1 MSRGIFH
8 WSQINGMFCVINLTI
23 LQVNGFYLVSLTG
36 CREPNWYADGQKLKV
51 HRIHPFRSFR
61 LAMVLFIINEKGKKI
76 QFIVLPL
83 AVQNR
88 FSNIFFLYV
97 LMIFVI
103 IFFSFSLYFGQFS
116 MFEICRHSLRTTK
129 MCESFE
135 SAHASAEQK
144 PKSKCSLFALMLSPF
159 IYAQFENRVNLLH
172 TKKNPNA
179 ILIIA
184 LMPYMPP
191 KKNKQWIE
199 LKLIIE

>member
-1 MSRGIFH
+1 
-8 WSQINGMFCVINLTI
+8 
-23 LQVNGFYLVSLTG
+23 
-36 CREPNWYADGQKLKV
+36 
-51 HRIHPFRSFR
+51 
-61 LAMVLFIINEKGKKI
+61 MVLFIINEKGEKNPIYCPPVGGSK
-76 QFIVLPL
+76 
-83 AVQNR
+83 
-88 FSNIFFLYV
+88 SIFKHIFLYV

-172 TKKNPNA
+172 TKKKPQRNTHRTDA
-179 ILIIA
+179 VHA
-184 LMPYMPP
+184 S
-191 KKNKQWIE
+191 KKNKQ
-199 LKLIIE
+199 